1 MKKVFYIFLSLL
13 LLTTACQKETPWEP
27 EAVGQ
32 KADSTVTLTFG
43 VKAPEALTTKAMA
56 DQPQITSLYVAV
68 FGSSGYLKEY
78 VKADPVAL
86 ATHERVN
93 EEDTE
98 HIYAYKVKLSL
109 TKSHIRVHFIANGPE
124 DLPFDYERTVIGQL
138 TTSGT
143 QDAYWQRIELKH
155 GIYALDDAGSR
166 QTPPVYT
173 VDPDFDLDDQGNHL
187 MAQVPLIRN
196 FAKITIDSEAE
207 NLVVK
212 SFAVVNVPSTGT
224 VAAYN
229 PASGEFVVNYDAYD
243 FDDLATVGAAS
254 YYPGNMPSGAVI
266 HKIIPTE
273 TDFANGTNGVALK
286 SSSDPNVYMYER
298 PIPDSNPSFI
308 LLYATYTDDGDYS
321 EGYDCYYKIDLMK
334 DGEYL
339 PIYRNFRYRIVIKSV
354 YRPGKDT
361 PTQAANGAGSGD
373 ISADTETASLENVSD
388 GYASIAV
395 SHTDMI
401 FTSSGEQFVKFRF
414 VPDISSPNTVNNT
427 ESYVTYELLAPE
439 GATGNSVVAGS
450 LRRADTDDDDTYRK
464 LYFTTAEIGSAQKIQ
479 KIRIT
484 GTSTV
489 RERVSRLYREV
500 IIRLMP
506 KQRMTLTCSP
516 SMVNQVQGEPMDLY
530 INIPKDL
537 PASLFPLQFKIEAS
551 ALSLT
556 PNNDNLPVESGPS
569 IISDKNGIPS
579 FQFIKTLSHDDY
591 MVYQAAAQGNQVPVP
606 CHFKTN
612 KAISASSICVENKYF
627 VSGTTSFSNYIR
639 RYFTRTAFDDEHAAE
654 NDPVDFT
661 FMMDEIHPDAE
672 KWFPQY
678 VYVTLNGLIPSE
690 TTANPSLSG
699 NGNPYKYTVNSNAD
713 LAKILQHL
721 YLQADG
727 TTPHYSVSL
736 TAQYYEDVTVKAAM
750 TSFTNAAF
758 SNSTV
763 FYGNGWP
770 TTFSFTIPNT
780 YTVPSG
786 GIDIEL
792 TLTNLEPNNDANVRK
807 VDGKYYYH
815 VTSTGAKTINLK
827 TAGDRKGDIGIEL
840 NHDDFYPVSATKS
853 EREYLNIAAGK
864 ITNTGSVNNMFRQY
878 NNTVNVYTDI
888 NTTNLVASYTT
899 NTANGNNYR
908 TATNNSAADFTPNVV
923 DATTKL
929 YFSMYSRYI
938 GNGNTYWASMT
949 ASELYNS
956 GNNVTVTFGT
966 KPNFATGISLN
977 KTSTRIQRGNTETLT
992 ATVTPNNTTDKT
1004 VTWTS
1009 SDPSVASVSNS
1020 GVVTANKVGTATITA
1035 TTNDG
1040 TNLSASCTVEVYW
1053 NAVTGISV
1061 TPATATILVGGTT
1074 TLTATVTP
1082 DNASNKSVTW
1092 TSSNTAVAMVNAN
1105 GVVTGVSVGNATITA
1120 TTVEGG
1126 YSASATITVDPVR
1139 VTGVTLN
1146 QSTIRLRTSG
1156 TTTQQLTATIT
1167 PANATNKN
1175 VTWTS
1180 NNTGIAT
1187 VSDNGLVTAV
1197 APGTTTVT
1205 VTTEDGGY
1213 TATCTVKVQ
1222 RRVWHAASYTINLNN
1237 SNDYNTDSFTNGVQ
1251 NVTFTN
1257 TEDTREN
1264 RGSWLNPSYVYY
1276 KKMGN
1281 RSLGWGGYTYSS
1293 AYFSVTAPTNAA
1305 LNTAHGGESGQIIG
1319 LGMTYDDDYHQTMQF
1334 TANGNSVS
1342 GTETAF
1348 GTTTTSTSEVT
1359 GYNTVSV
1366 TYSCTNSTQYDNRMR
1381 LQSVTVYYSYYTW
1394 EDVD

>member
-13 LLTTACQKETPWEP
+13 LLTVSCQKEDQWEP
-27 EAVGQ
+27 EMICD
-32 KADSTVTLTFG
+32 KPDSTVTLTFG

-56 DQPQITSLYVAV
+56 DQPQITNLYVAV

-78 VKADPVAL
+78 VKAEPVTL
-86 ATHERVN
+86 ATHELVDD
-93 EEDTE
+93 EAE
-98 HIYAYKVKLSL
+98 HKYAYTVKLSL

-124 DLPFDYERTVIGQL
+124 ELPFDYERTVIGQL

-166 QTPPVYT
+166 QNPPVYT
-173 VDPDFDLDDQGNHL
+173 VDPGFDLDENGHHL
-187 MAQVPLIRN
+187 MAEVPLIRN
-196 FAKITIDSEAE
+196 FAKITIDSQAE
-207 NLVVK
+207 NLVIK

-229 PASGEFVVNYDAYD
+229 PASGEFVLNYDDYD
-243 FDDLATVGAAS
+243 FDDLATVGAES
-254 YYPGNMPSGAVI
+254 YYPGNMPSGSVI
-266 HKIIPTE
+266 QKIIPTE
-273 TDFANGTNGVALK
+273 ADFANGTSGVALK

-308 LLYATYTDDGDYS
+308 LLYATYTDDDEYTD
-321 EGYDCYYKIDLMK
+321 GYDCYYKIDLMK

-401 FTSSGEQFVKFRF
+401 FTSTGEQYVKFRF
-414 VPDISSPNTVNNT
+414 VPDVVSYPNTINNT
-427 ESYVTYELLAPE
+427 ETYVTYELLAPE

-450 LRRADTDDDDTYRK
+450 LRRADSDDEDTYRR
-464 LYFTTAEIGSAQKIQ
+464 LYFTTAEIGSAQKVQ

-489 RERVSRLYREV
+489 RDRVSRLYREV

-506 KQRMTLTCSP
+506 KQTMTLTCSP
-516 SMVNQVQGEPMDLY
+516 DIVNQVQGEQMDLY

-569 IISDKNGIPS
+569 IISAKNGIPS
-579 FQFIKTLSHDDY
+579 FQFIKTLSYDDY
-591 MVYQAAAQGNQVPVP
+591 QAYQAEAQGNKVPVP

-612 KAISASSICVENKYF
+612 KAISASDICVDNQFF
-627 VSGTTSFSNYIR
+627 VAGTTSFSNYIR
-639 RYFTRTAFDDEHAAE
+639 RYFSDTAFDDEYAAE
-654 NDPVDFT
+654 NEPVRFD
-661 FMMDEIHPDAE
+661 FMMDKDHPDAE

-690 TTANPSLSG
+690 SISNPNLSG
-699 NGNPYKYTVNSNAD
+699 TGNPYKYTVSTNPD
-713 LAKILQHL
+713 VAKQLQHL

-736 TAQYYEDVTVKAAM
+736 SAQYYEDVTVKAGM
-750 TSFTNAAF
+750 TNFSNAAF

-763 FYGNGWP
+763 FYGNDWP

-780 YTVPSG
+780 YTVPSPD

-792 TLTNLEPNNDANVRK
+792 TLTNLVPNNDANISVIN
-807 VDGKYYYH
+807 GKYYYH
-815 VTSTGAKTINLK
+815 VTSTGTKTINLK
-827 TAGDRKGDIGIEL
+827 TAGNRTGAIGIEL
-840 NHDDFYPVSATKS
+840 NHEDFNSVSVTKS
-853 EREYLNIAAGK
+853 ERAYLNIASGK
-864 ITNTGSVNNMFRQY
+864 ITNSVPDAYRPFRNNS
-878 NNTVNVYTDI
+878 NTVNIYTDI
-888 NTTNLVASYTT
+888 NTVDQVASYTT
-899 NTANGNNYR
+899 NTSNSG
-908 TATNNSAADFTPNVV
+908 TSVTSNSAADFSGNPI
-923 DATTKL
+923 DASAML
-929 YFSMYSRYI
+929 YFSMYSQY
-938 GNGNTYWASMT
+938 NGNTYWASMT
-949 ASELYNS
+949 ASALYNN
-956 GNNVTVTFGT
+956 GNNVTVTFGA
-966 KPNFATGISLN
+966 KPTFATVISLN
-977 KTSTRIQRGNTETLT
+977 KTSTRIQRGSTETLM
-992 ATVTPNNTTDKT
+992 ATVTPNNATDRT

-1009 SDPSVASVSNS
+1009 SNNDVATVNAS
-1020 GVVTANKVGTATITA
+1020 GVVTAVSVGNAVITA

-1040 TNLSASCTVEVYW
+1040 TNLSASCAVEVYW
-1053 NAVTGISV
+1053 NAVTGITV
-1061 TPATATILVGGTT
+1061 TPASATILVGETT
-1074 TLTATVTP
+1074 TLTANITP
-1082 DNASNKSVTW
+1082 ANASNTSVNW
-1092 TSSNTAVAMVNAN
+1092 SSSNTSVATVNAN
-1105 GVVTGVSVGNATITA
+1105 GVVTGVGVGNATITA
-1120 TTVEGG
+1120 TTVDGG

-1146 QSTIRLRTSG
+1146 QSTITLRTSG
-1156 TTTQQLTATIT
+1156 TTTYQLTATVAPT
-1167 PANATNKN
+1167 NATNKN
-1175 VTWTS
+1175 VKWDSANTS
-1180 NNTGIAT
+1180 IAT
-1187 VSDNGLVTAV
+1187 VSNTGLVTAV
-1197 APGTTTVT
+1197 TPGTTTVT

-1222 RRVWHAASYTINLNN
+1222 RRVWHAASYTVNVNT
-1237 SNDYNTDSFTNGVQ
+1237 SSTYNTDSFTSGVQ
-1251 NVTFTN
+1251 NVKFTN
-1257 TEDTREN
+1257 TDGYHS
-1264 RGSWLNPSYVYY
+1264 GSLYC
-1276 KKMGN
+1276 KQMGS
-1281 RSLGWGGYTYSS
+1281 RSGFIFYSYSS
-1293 AYFSVTAPTNAA
+1293 GYFSVTAPTDNA
-1305 LNTAHGGESGQIIG
+1305 LNTAHGGESGKIIG
-1319 LGMTYDDDYHQTMQF
+1319 LGMTYADNEYHQTMQF
-1334 TANGNSVS
+1334 MANGNSAS

-1348 GTTTTSTSEVT
+1348 GTTTTNTTEVT

-1366 TYSCTNSTQYDNRMR
+1366 TYSCTNSDQYGSRMR
-1381 LQSVTVYYSYYTW
+1381 LLTLTVYYSYYAW
-1394 EDVD
+1394 EDVN

>member
-13 LLTTACQKETPWEP
+13 LLMVACQKEDRWEP
-27 EAVGQ
+27 EMVGE
-32 KADSTVTLTFG
+32 KPDSTVTLTFG

-56 DQPQITSLYVAV
+56 DQPQITNLYVAV

-78 VKADPVAL
+78 VKAEPVTL
-86 ATHERVN
+86 ATHERVD

-98 HIYAYKVKLSL
+98 HMYAYTVRLSL

-124 DLPFDYERTVIGQL
+124 ELPFDYERTVIGQL

-155 GIYALDDAGSR
+155 GIYALDDDGSR

-173 VDPDFDLDDQGNHL
+173 VDPDFDLDEHGKHL
-187 MAQVPLIRN
+187 MAEVPLIRN

-229 PASGEFVVNYDAYD
+229 PASGEFVLNYDAYD

-254 YYPGNMPSGAVI
+254 YYPGNMPSGSI
-266 HKIIPTE
+266 IQKIIPTE
-273 TDFANGTNGVALK
+273 SDFANGTNGVALK
-286 SSSDPNVYMYER
+286 TSDDPNVYMYER
-298 PIPDSNPSFI
+298 PIPDANPSFI
-308 LLYATYTDDGDYS
+308 LLYATYTDDGDYAD
-321 EGYDCYYKIDLMK
+321 GYDCYYKIDLMK

-354 YRPGKDT
+354 FRPGKDT

-401 FTSSGEQFVKFRF
+401 FTSTGEQYVKFRF

-450 LRRADTDDDDTYRK
+450 LRRAAEDDDDTYRK
-464 LYFTTAEIGSAQKIQ
+464 LYFTTAEIGSAQKVQ

-489 RERVSRLYREV
+489 RERISRLYREV

-506 KQRMTLTCSP
+506 KQTMTLTCSP
-516 SMVNQVQGEPMDLY
+516 SIVNQVQGEPMDLY

-537 PASLFPLQFKIEAS
+537 PVSLFPLQFKIEAS

-569 IISDKNGIPS
+569 IISAKNGIPS
-579 FQFIKTLSHDDY
+579 FQFIKTLSYDDY
-591 MVYQAAAQGNQVPVP
+591 QAYQAEAQGNKVPVP

-612 KAISASSICVENKYF
+612 KAISASDICVDNPYF
-627 VSGTTSFSNYIR
+627 VAGTTSFSNYIR
-639 RYFTRTAFDDEHAAE
+639 RYFSDTAFDDEYAAE
-654 NDPVDFT
+654 NEPVQFD
-661 FMMDEIHPDAE
+661 FMMDKGHPDAE

-690 TTANPSLSG
+690 SISNPNLSVSG
-699 NGNPYKYTVNSNAD
+699 NQYKYTVNSNPD
-713 LAKILQHL
+713 LAKVLQHL

-727 TTPHYSVSL
+727 TTPHYSVTLS
-736 TAQYYEDVTVKAAM
+736 AQYYEDVTVKAAM
-750 TSFTNAAF
+750 TTISDAAF

-763 FYGNGWP
+763 FYGNDWP

-792 TLTNLEPNNDANVRK
+792 TLTNLEPNNDANVHIEN
-807 VDGKYYYH
+807 GKYYYH

-827 TAGDRKGDIGIEL
+827 TAGDRRGAIGIEL
-840 NHDDFYPVSATKS
+840 YHDDFYTVSAEK
-853 EREYLNIAAGK
+853 EREYLNIASGK
-864 ITNTGSVNNMFRQY
+864 ITNSGSANNMFRQY
-878 NNTVNVYTDI
+878 NNTVNVYTDVT
-888 NTTNLVASYTT
+888 TTNLVASYTT
-899 NTANGNNYR
+899 NTGNNNNNYR
-908 TATNNSAADFTPNVV
+908 SATNNSAADFTPNVV

-929 YFSMYSRYI
+929 YFSMYSQYNRT
-938 GNGNTYWASMT
+938 TYWASMT

-956 GNNVTVTFGT
+956 GNNVTVTFGA
-966 KPNFATGISLN
+966 KPDFATGISLN
-977 KTSTRIQRGNTETLT
+977 KTSTRILRGSTETLT

-1009 SDPSVASVSNS
+1009 SDPSVASVSSS

-1082 DNASNKSVTW
+1082 DSASNKSVTW
-1092 TSSNTAVAMVNAN
+1092 TSSNTAVATVNDS

-1146 QSTIRLRTSG
+1146 ESDIKLIIDGSNYGSR
-1156 TTTQQLTATIT
+1156 QLTATVS
-1167 PANATNKN
+1167 PSNATNKN
-1175 VTWTS
+1175 ISWYSTDTNV
-1180 NNTGIAT
+1180 AT
-1187 VSDNGLVTAV
+1187 VTDGLVRAVGKGTADII
-1197 APGTTTVT
+1197 
-1205 VTTEDGGY
+1205 VTTEDGSY
-1213 TATCTVKVQ
+1213 TATCHV
-1222 RRVWHAASYTINLNN
+1222 RVGIKHTITTSAINTNSSTFTSFSNYSSSYTSQNFTLSVTNVKTTDANYLEMGYNEGGLGGWGQTAHNGTLSVSPSSSLTVLDDFTITGVAFTFTGYDYARGTVTPSTGTYTGPNN
-1237 SNDYNTDSFTNGVQ
+1237 QTTTASWNG
-1251 NVTFTN
+1251 NVTSSLSFEMASRT
-1257 TEDTREN
+1257 TSIFGWTTYYWN
-1264 RGSWLNPSYVYY
+1264 RL
-1276 KKMGN
+1276 
-1281 RSLGWGGYTYSS
+1281 RSITITYTYME
-1293 AYFSVTAPTNAA
+1293 Y
-1305 LNTAHGGESGQIIG
+1305 
-1319 LGMTYDDDYHQTMQF
+1319 
-1334 TANGNSVS
+1334 
-1342 GTETAF
+1342 
-1348 GTTTTSTSEVT
+1348 
-1359 GYNTVSV
+1359 
-1366 TYSCTNSTQYDNRMR
+1366 
-1381 LQSVTVYYSYYTW
+1381 
-1394 EDVD
+1394 

>member
-1 MKKVFYIFLSLL
+1 MKKVFYIFLTLL
-13 LLTTACQKETPWEP
+13 LMAASCQKETPWEP
-27 EAVGQ
+27 EMVGA
-32 KADSTVTLTFG
+32 KTDSTVTLTFG

-56 DQPQITSLYVAV
+56 DQPQITNLYVAV

-78 VKADPVAL
+78 VKAEPVGL
-86 ATHERVN
+86 ATHERVD

-98 HIYAYKVKLSL
+98 HMYAYTVRLSL

-124 DLPFDYERTVIGQL
+124 ELPFDYERTVIGQL

-155 GIYALDDAGSR
+155 GIYALDDDGSR

-173 VDPDFDLDDQGNHL
+173 VDPDFDLDEHGKHL
-187 MAQVPLIRN
+187 MAEVPLIRN

-212 SFAVVNVPSTGT
+212 SLAVVNVPSTGT

-229 PASGEFVVNYDAYD
+229 PASGEFVLNYDAYD

-254 YYPGNMPSGAVI
+254 YYPGNMPSGSI
-266 HKIIPTE
+266 IQKIIPTE
-273 TDFANGTNGVALK
+273 SDFANGTNGVALK
-286 SSSDPNVYMYER
+286 TSDDPNVYMYER
-298 PIPDSNPSFI
+298 PIPDANPSFI
-308 LLYATYTDDGDYS
+308 LLYATYTDDGDYAD
-321 EGYDCYYKIDLMK
+321 GYDCYYKIDLMK

-401 FTSSGEQFVKFRF
+401 FTSTGEQYVKFRF

-450 LRRADTDDDDTYRK
+450 LRRAAEDDDDTYRR
-464 LYFTTAEIGSAQKIQ
+464 LYFTTAEIGNAQKVQ

-489 RERVSRLYREV
+489 RERISRLYREV

-506 KQRMTLTCSP
+506 RQTMTLTCSP
-516 SMVNQVQGEPMDLY
+516 SIVNQVQGEPMDLY

-537 PASLFPLQFKIEAS
+537 PSSLFPLQFKIEAS

-569 IISDKNGIPS
+569 IIGAKNGNPS
-579 FQFIKTLSHDDY
+579 FQFIKTLSFDDY
-591 MVYQAAAQGNQVPVP
+591 QTYQEQAQGNKVPVP

-612 KAISASSICVENKYF
+612 KAISASDICVANQYF
-627 VSGTTSFSNYIR
+627 ISGTTSFSNYIR
-639 RYFTRTAFDDEHAAE
+639 RYFTRTAFDDEYAAE
-654 NDPVDFT
+654 NEPVQFDFQ
-661 FMMDEIHPDAE
+661 MDEDHPDAE

-690 TTANPSLSG
+690 SISNPNLSVSG
-699 NGNPYKYTVNSNAD
+699 NQYKYTVNSNPD
-713 LAKILQHL
+713 LAKTLQHL

-727 TTPHYSVSL
+727 TTTHYSVTLS
-736 TAQYYEDVTVKAAM
+736 AQYYEDVTVKAAM
-750 TSFTNAAF
+750 TNLANPGFGN
-758 SNSTV
+758 NTV

-770 TTFSFTIPNT
+770 TTFNFTIPNT

-792 TLTNLEPNNDANVRK
+792 TLTNLEPNNDANVHIEN
-807 VDGKYYYH
+807 GKYYYH

-827 TAGDRKGDIGIEL
+827 TAGDRRGAIGIEL
-840 NHDDFYPVSATKS
+840 YHDDFYPVSETKS
-853 EREYLNIAAGK
+853 EREYLYIASGK
-864 ITNTGSVNNMFRQY
+864 ITNSVPGANRPFRN
-878 NNTVNVYTDI
+878 NNTVNICTDI
-888 NTTNLVASYTT
+888 YGENNVTSYTT
-899 NTANGNNYR
+899 NTSSYG
-908 TATNNSAADFTPNVV
+908 TSVTSNSPADFSGKLV
-923 DATTKL
+923 DATTML
-929 YFSMYSRYI
+929 YLIMDS
-938 GNGNTYWASMT
+938 NDNTYWASMT

-977 KTSTRIQRGNTETLT
+977 KTSTRILRGSTETLT

-1040 TNLSASCTVEVYW
+1040 TNLSASCTVEVHW

-1092 TSSNTAVAMVNAN
+1092 TSSNTAVATVNAN

-1120 TTVEGG
+1120 TTVDGG

-1146 QSTIRLRTSG
+1146 ESDIKLIIDGSNYGSR
-1156 TTTQQLTATIT
+1156 QLTATVS
-1167 PANATNKN
+1167 PSNATNKN
-1175 VTWTS
+1175 VTWNSTK
-1180 NNTGIAT
+1180 TDVAT
-1187 VSDNGLVTAV
+1187 VTQNGLVTAV
-1197 APGTTTVT
+1197 GKGSTDII
-1205 VTTEDGGY
+1205 VTTEDGSY
-1213 TATCTVKVQ
+1213 TATCHVRVGIKHTVTTS
-1222 RRVWHAASYTINLNN
+1222 AINTNSSTFTSFSNNSSSYTSQNFTLSVSNIKTTNANYLEMGYDEGGIGGWGKTAYNGSLSVSPASSLTSLDDFTITGVGFTYN
-1237 SNDYNTDSFTNGVQ
+1237 SYDYA
-1251 NVTFTN
+1251 
-1257 TEDTREN
+1257 
-1264 RGSWLNPSYVYY
+1264 RGSVTPSTGTYT
-1276 KKMGN
+1276 GPAN
-1281 RSLGWGGYTYSS
+1281 NQTSASWSGSSTSSLS
-1293 AYFSVTAPTNAA
+1293 FEMAPR
-1305 LNTAHGGESGQIIG
+1305 
-1319 LGMTYDDDYHQTMQF
+1319 
-1334 TANGNSVS
+1334 
-1342 GTETAF
+1342 
-1348 GTTTTSTSEVT
+1348 TTSTIGWT
-1359 GYNTVSV
+1359 
-1366 TYSCTNSTQYDNRMR
+1366 TYYWNRLR
-1381 LQSVTVYYSYYTW
+1381 SITITYTYM
-1394 EDVD
+1394 EY

>member
-273 TDFANGTNGVALK
+273 TDFANGTNRVALK

-612 KAISASSICVENKYF
+612 KAISASSICVENQYF

-750 TSFTNAAF
+750 TNFTNAAF

-792 TLTNLEPNNDANVRK
+792 TLTNLEPNNDANVR
-807 VDGKYYYH
+807 VINGKYYYH
-815 VTSTGAKTINLK
+815 VTSTGTKTINLK
-827 TAGDRKGDIGIEL
+827 TSGDRKGAIGIEL
-840 NHDDFYPVSATKS
+840 NHDDFYSVSATKS
-853 EREYLNIAAGK
+853 EREYLNIVSGK
-864 ITNTGSVNNMFRQY
+864 ITNSGSANNMFRQY

-888 NTTNLVASYTT
+888 YTTNKVASYTT
-899 NTANGNNYR
+899 NTGNSNNNYK
-908 TATNNSAADFTPNVV
+908 TATNNSAADFTANAL
-923 DATTKL
+923 DATTML
-929 YFSMYSRYI
+929 YFSMYSQRT
-938 GNGNTYWASMT
+938 GDTYWASMT
-949 ASELYNS
+949 ASALYNN
-956 GNNVTVTFGT
+956 GNNVTVTFGAQPT
-966 KPNFATGISLN
+966 FATGISLN
-977 KTSTRIQRGNTETLT
+977 KTSTRIQRGSTETLT
-992 ATVTPNNTTDKT
+992 ATVTPNNATDRT

-1009 SDPSVASVSNS
+1009 SNTDIATVNAS
-1020 GVVTANKVGTATITA
+1020 GVVTAVSVGNATITA

-1053 NAVTGISV
+1053 NAVTGINV

-1074 TLTATVTP
+1074 PLTATVAP
-1082 DNASNKSVTW
+1082 ANASNKAVTW
-1092 TSSNTAVAMVNAN
+1092 SSSNTSVATVDAN

-1120 TTVEGG
+1120 TTAEGG
-1126 YSASATITVDPVR
+1126 YTASAAITVNPVR

-1146 QSTIRLRTSG
+1146 ADSINLIIDGSNYGSRQM
-1156 TTTQQLTATIT
+1156 TATVN
-1167 PANATNKN
+1167 PSNATNKN
-1175 VTWTS
+1175 VTWNST
-1180 NNTGIAT
+1180 NTDVAT
-1187 VSDNGLVTAV
+1187 VTQNGLVTAV
-1197 APGTTTVT
+1197 GKGTADIT
-1205 VTTEDGGY
+1205 VTTEDGSY
-1213 TATCTVKVQ
+1213 TATCHV
-1222 RRVWHAASYTINLNN
+1222 RVGIKHTITTSAINTNSSTFNN
-1237 SNDYNTDSFTNGVQ
+1237 SSSYSSQNFTLSVTNVKTTDANYLEMGYNDGGLGGWGQTAHNGTLSVSPSSSLTVLDDFTITGVGFTFTDYEYARGTVTPSTGTYTGPNQTTASWNG
-1251 NVTFTN
+1251 NVTSSLSFEMASRT
-1257 TEDTREN
+1257 T
-1264 RGSWLNPSYVYY
+1264 SI
-1276 KKMGN
+1276 
-1281 RSLGWGGYTYSS
+1281 LGWTTYYWNRLRSITITYTYME
-1293 AYFSVTAPTNAA
+1293 Y
-1305 LNTAHGGESGQIIG
+1305 
-1319 LGMTYDDDYHQTMQF
+1319 
-1334 TANGNSVS
+1334 
-1342 GTETAF
+1342 
-1348 GTTTTSTSEVT
+1348 
-1359 GYNTVSV
+1359 
-1366 TYSCTNSTQYDNRMR
+1366 
-1381 LQSVTVYYSYYTW
+1381 
-1394 EDVD
+1394 